1 MENPPKKFFRLAPG
15 QYVRLKYAYIIQCT
29 EAVKDTDGNIT
40 EIHCTYIPESK
51 SGADTSGVKPKGTL
65 HWVSTNSAIDVELR
79 LYDRLF
85 TEEDMDSVPGE
96 YTDYLN
102 PESLVTISHTKAEP
116 ELSNATMGQG
126 YQFLR
131 KGYFTLDK
139 NSTKEKLIF
148 NRAVGLKDSWAKGNK

>member
-1 MENPPKKFFRLAPG
+1 MFC
-15 QYVRLKYAYIIQCT
+15 LKYAYIIQCT
-29 EAVKDTDGNIT
+29 EAIKDAEGNIT
-40 EIHCTYIPESK
+40 EIHCTYLPDSK

-65 HWVSTNSAIDVELR
+65 HWVSITDAVDVELR

-85 TEEDMDSVPGE
+85 TEEDMDDVPGE

-102 PESLVTISHTKAEP
+102 PDSLITIAHAKAEP
-116 ELSNATMGQG
+116 ELTKAKTGEG

-139 NSTKEKLIF
+139 NATGEKLIF